1 MSAQGRFA
9 ETSEEVEVR
18 KEDQDRIN
26 EFGVIHQKLAD
37 LAAERKAIEEVLM
50 NIEDAEQEVML
61 AEDNDSFLVQLGSTY
76 VRVGE
81 DEFNEFIEKKRS
93 ELDEKMSNI
102 RSEVDTLDK
111 EKADLKATLYARFGS
126 TINLED

>member
-1 MSAQGRFA
+1 MASQGRFA

-18 KEDQDRIN
+18 QEDQERIN
-26 EFGVIHQKLAD
+26 EFGVIHQRLAD
-37 LAAERKAIEEVLM
+37 LKGERKAIEEMLM

-61 AEDNDSFLVQLGSTY
+61 ADDNEHYLIQLGSTY
-76 VRVGE
+76 VQVNE
-81 DEFNEFIEKKRS
+81 DEFNEYIEKKRN

-102 RSEVDTLDK
+102 NSKSEDL
-111 EKADLKATLYARFGS
+111 EKQKSDLKATLYARFGS